1 MSFTKISDR
10 QVKGL
15 LSIITKDVANKRN
28 AGDEYNIEEMMLEI
42 HNIMIENGQDE
53 DRAITLAALVPKAVI
68 AQVNLYAPNGAYL
81 APILP
86 RVGEL
91 IMECEDYAK
100 VKKLL
105 LELSDETQTSQSI
118 ECAIE
123 AVQNSGKD
131 IAQIFQNET
140 VKDPFA
146 DDVC

>member
-1 MSFTKISDR
+1 MDFTKISIR

-15 LSIITKDVANKRN
+15 ATIIAKDIANKRN
-28 AGDEYNIEEMMLEI
+28 AGYEYNIEEMMLEI
-42 HNIMIENGQDE
+42 YNIMIENGQDE
-53 DRAITLAALVPKAVI
+53 DKAITLAALVPKAVI
-68 AQVNLYAPNGAYL
+68 AQVGQYAPNGAYL

-91 IMECEDYAK
+91 ITECEDYAK

-105 LELSDETQTSQSI
+105 LALSDETQTSQSI
-118 ECAIE
+118 ECAIK
-123 AVQNSGKD
+123 AVPNSVKD